1 MNPKHVHT
9 PVSTRARCPVCRE
22 VVYSRG
28 GIHPQCAVRQYEP
41 AKPKP
46 KPPEPAATAATAEAA
61 PVKAA
66 PKFAKATKK

>member
-28 GIHPQCAVRQYEP
+28 GIHPQCAVKQYEP

-46 KPPEPAATAATAEAA
+46 KPPEAPAASEAGLA
-61 PVKAA
+61 KA
-66 PKFAKATKK
+66 PKA